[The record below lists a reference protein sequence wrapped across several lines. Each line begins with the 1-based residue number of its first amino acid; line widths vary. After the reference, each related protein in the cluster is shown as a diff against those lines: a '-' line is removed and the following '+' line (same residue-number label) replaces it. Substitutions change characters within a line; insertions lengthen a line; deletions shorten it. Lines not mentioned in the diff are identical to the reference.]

1 MDPTALKGQAERP
14 DLTDLPAFNEFQDK
28 AEKYLAG
35 EIDVSLSLDALTTM
49 EEVLARMFAQFHDNL
64 AFQPESE
71 AIQQSV
77 PMIYEGYGKLRVTL
91 PELRHSL
98 EEEAIGRAR
107 RLLTR
112 ARKSINQIFDG
123 FFLLRQE
130 ENARPVHSES
140 APVNELARV
149 GEAFMLGKLPI
160 ERFRK
165 RLDQFIEFHQNLATG
180 LEAMEPTPAEQAVLA
195 MVGDSLREA
204 VERQAEGI
212 QRLESFFEHP
222 DVQDLREGLLTVCQA
237 GDELVAITN
246 QLTGASET
254 LEEATKVCLHCST
267 ENPVTVRYCQNC
279 NAMFPAVGH
288 LEEAPQS
295 HLDLRE
301 EGDGGAPRATAENLQ
316 ILVETVEQVR
326 VKALS
331 DEEFIKTLDWL
342 QDKVEKA
349 RKKMTEIEAPHPDT
363 PADQLAVLEEAR
375 EHLAVGTDE
384 FEAGLQRL
392 RAYLQRRD
400 PAHLDRGLEMT
411 LQGADVMMRVDELFR
426 SLTSGAFRD

>member
-1 MDPTALKGQAERP
+1 MDPTALMGQAERP

-28 AEKYLAG
+28 AQKFLAG
-35 EIDVSLSLDALTTM
+35 EADVSLSLDALTTM
-49 EEVLARMFAQFHDNL
+49 EDVLARMFAQFHDNL
-64 AFQPESE
+64 AFQPDSE
-71 AIQQSV
+71 AIQQAV
-77 PMIYEGYGKLRVTL
+77 PMVYEGYGKLRVTL

-98 EEEAIGRAR
+98 EADAAGRAQ
-107 RLLTR
+107 RLLSR
-112 ARKSINQIFDG
+112 ARKSVNQIFDG

-180 LEAMEPTPAEQAVLA
+180 LESMDPTPAEQAVLT

-204 VERQAEGI
+204 MERQAEGI

-222 DVQDLREGLLTVCQA
+222 DVQELRVGLQTVCQA

-279 NAMFPAVGH
+279 NAMFPAVEH
-288 LEEAPQS
+288 LEDQPQS

-301 EGDGGAPRATAENLQ
+301 EGEAAPRATAENLQ
-316 ILVETVEQVR
+316 ILIETVEQVKA
-326 VKALS
+326 KALS

-342 QDKVEKA
+342 QDKVEKT
-349 RKKMTEIEAPHPDT
+349 RKKMTEMEDPHPDT

-384 FEAGLQRL
+384 FEAGLLRL